1 MKTVEDKVL
10 KFPLSERVFHFVNMV
25 TWLVLAFSGI
35 IVYFKLIDVSSVKFW
50 MDLHIWVGALFTVN
64 FVGFVLLNFD
74 RFFLMM
80 RNLLIWDKDTI
91 AWFKNFGGYP
101 KKILNINFGPEKVA
115 PQGRFNAGQKGTY
128 LFFIFMIFALIVS
141 GWILFVLAP
150 VVGKNTMVFMF
161 YLHVWGSII
170 ATAVA
175 LFGHLPMALLNM
187 DDFKAM
193 FGNGEVPMDTAK
205 EHSPK
210 WVEQDLVKTEKI

>member
-1 MKTVEDKVL
+1 
-10 KFPLSERVFHFVNMV
+10 
-25 TWLVLAFSGI
+25 
-35 IVYFKLIDVSSVKFW
+35 
-50 MDLHIWVGALFTVN
+50 
-64 FVGFVLLNFD
+64 
-74 RFFLMM
+74 
-80 RNLLIWDKDTI
+80 
-91 AWFKNFGGYP
+91 
-101 KKILNINFGPEKVA
+101 
-115 PQGRFNAGQKGTY
+115 
-128 LFFIFMIFALIVS
+128 
-141 GWILFVLAP
+141 
-150 VVGKNTMVFMF
+150 MVFMF

>member
-101 KKILNINFGPEKVA
+101 KKILNINFGPEEVA